1 MTMPDTFQQP
11 KAPDGMDHCMGCA
24 HRLGT
29 NCGCPCCTLP
39 PPLAPPGAVE
49 LNATA
54 AAWYQAL
61 LAADDEIGRLKE
73 IRDRAAEHVQAAMGD
88 AVEARIGG
96 RPVVTWKPAKPGTSL
111 DRKALEA
118 AYGADVI
125 EGFVRVNKAA
135 RPFKV
140 LPPDGA

>member
-1 MTMPDTFQQP
+1 MT
-11 KAPDGMDHCMGCA
+11 CA

-29 NCGCPCCTLP
+29 GCGCPCCTLP
-39 PPLAPPGAVE
+39 PPPAPPGAVE
-49 LNATA
+49 LDQTA

-61 LAADDEIGRLKE
+61 CAADDEIAQLKE

-96 RPVVTWKPAKPGTSL
+96 RPVVTWKTSKPGTSL
-111 DRKALEA
+111 DRKGLEKHLGSEVFA
-118 AYGADVI
+118 Q
-125 EGFVRVNKAA
+125 FVVVNKTA

-140 LPPDGA
+140 LDLGGE